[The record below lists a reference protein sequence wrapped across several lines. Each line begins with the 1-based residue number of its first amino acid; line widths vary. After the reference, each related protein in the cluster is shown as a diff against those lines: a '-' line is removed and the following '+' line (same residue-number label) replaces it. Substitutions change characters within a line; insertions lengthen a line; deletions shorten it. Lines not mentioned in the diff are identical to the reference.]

1 MRPFSYE
8 RATDLA
14 QAVRLG
20 QRTGQGQTDAPVQF
34 LAGGTTLFDLMKLD
48 VMVPDHLVDLTPL
61 RADHAA
67 ITPGEDGLHLG
78 ALARMSHVA
87 AHPVVR
93 SDYPVLAESLQLA
106 ASAQLRNMATLGGN
120 VLQRT
125 RCTYFRDP
133 TWAACN
139 KRNPGSGCA
148 ALTGFNRNHAVLGTD
163 TSCIA
168 QYPGDWAVALIALE
182 AEIDLT
188 GQDGTRRLPFA
199 SLHRSP
205 EGQPHLETNLR
216 PGEVITGFFIPAN
229 AWAQRSVY
237 VKVRDRASYEFAI
250 ASAAVP
256 VGITAQAAAPQPVGT
271 AIAPPPTAPGPIET
285 GDGTRAN
292 RAAYRVVARRPSSPI
307 DPAVACSGHRPGTAP
322 MRAGAAV
329 PPWPE
334 RIEPGAA
341 PRRTP
346 WYCVAAWIPNLPGRR
361 WCLPRGDSA
370 GSSGPT
376 AAGGR
381 SIDGSGVAS

>member
-1 MRPFSYE
+1 MRPFSYA

-20 QRTGQGQTDAPVQF
+20 QHTGQGQTDAAVQF

-48 VMVPDHLVDLTPL
+48 VMVPEHLVDLTPL
-61 RADHAA
+61 RAAHAA
-67 ITPGEDGLHLG
+67 ITSGEDGLRLG
-78 ALARMSHVA
+78 ALARMAHVA

-133 TWAACN
+133 TWTACN

-148 ALTGFNRNHAVLGTD
+148 ALSGFNRNHAVLGTD

-168 QYPGDWAVALIALE
+168 QYPGDFAVALMALE

-188 GQDGTRRLPFA
+188 GSDGTRRLPFA

-205 EGQPHLETNLR
+205 DGQPHLETDLR
-216 PGEVITGFFIPAN
+216 SGEVITGFFIPAN
-229 AWAQRSVY
+229 IWAQRSVY

-250 ASAAVP
+250 ASAAVALAMDGDVVRQVRIGLGGMAYRP
-256 VGITAQAAAPQPVGT
+256 WRAHGAEAVLTGKPLTEAAAEAAGRAAMEGAVGHGHNDYKLALGQQT
-271 AIAPPPTAPGPIET
+271 VVRALMQAKAMPAPGPI
-285 GDGTRAN
+285 
-292 RAAYRVVARRPSSPI
+292 PS
-307 DPAVACSGHRPGTAP
+307 RKT
-322 MRAGAAV
+322 
-329 PPWPE
+329 
-334 RIEPGAA
+334 
-341 PRRTP
+341 
-346 WYCVAAWIPNLPGRR
+346 
-361 WCLPRGDSA
+361 
-370 GSSGPT
+370 
-376 AAGGR
+376 
-381 SIDGSGVAS
+381 